1 MVGVGGSSPLGRTKF
16 KKIPLSS
23 GIFAFCRIRF
33 SYSKALS
40 HSSLILVLCLKKALP
55 CLNLQARSDLV
66 VPKPDPY
73 PIRHGTF
80 FTASCSPPR
89 RLIKE
94 FSGNDKTAVMQ
105 LCNDPAV
112 PAQLSGLGIGL
123 RRGFHLQRLMRAL
136 LVVKLDPVA
145 NHSTGML

>member
-1 MVGVGGSSPLGRTKF
+1 MK
-16 KKIPLSS
+16 
-23 GIFAFCRIRF
+23 
-33 SYSKALS
+33 S
-40 HSSLILVLCLKKALP
+40 HLRLILAASLLFVPFSAI
-55 CLNLQARSDLV
+55 ADV
-66 VPKPDPY
+66 VWP
-73 PIRHGTF
+73 
-80 FTASCSPPR
+80 A
-89 RLIKE
+89 
-94 FSGNDKTAVMQ
+94 